1 VVPSGMLCSNK
12 RRETCHVF
20 GRRFSMSLSHPPFY
34 FSFLFSFFLSF
45 SLLFSP
51 CARQGGT
58 CRMAGLLEGALV
70 MTLRCFAFALLERR
84 RGASPLLFAHCLLLI
99 AVYIARRGA
108 AHRLASHRIV
118 SCRIALRAVASAFAG
133 RLHLRCVRFSLLLGA
148 RLGWYRMA

>member
-1 VVPSGMLCSNK
+1 
-12 RRETCHVF
+12 
-20 GRRFSMSLSHPPFY
+20 
-34 FSFLFSFFLSF
+34 
-45 SLLFSP
+45 
-51 CARQGGT
+51 
-58 CRMAGLLEGALV
+58 MAGLLEGALV

-148 RLGWYRMA
+148 RLGWAREMGEWGGGNAGNEVAMDGWMAVYVDGGGIDGVGVGGRETVCTIGVFGGWWGGMV